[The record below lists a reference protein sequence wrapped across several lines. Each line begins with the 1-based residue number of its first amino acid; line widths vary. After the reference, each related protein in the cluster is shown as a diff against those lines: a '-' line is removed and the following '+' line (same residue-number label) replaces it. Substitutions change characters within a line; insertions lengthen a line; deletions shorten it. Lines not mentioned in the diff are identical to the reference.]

1 VFVMDQLTTQK
12 MVALRHFA
20 NYWAI
25 RLLNS
30 LGAVFIR
37 TMLGRWIYCA
47 DRLLSCQIL
56 KSVHASHH
64 GHTPLYSPHH
74 LGDFWVLSP
83 WKNWHQACQ
92 LPSWTPDAA
101 SYWKSSLDTR
111 GESAS
116 PVPEMGPRVWSRVL
130 SHPGDEGDDCAQYRP
145 GRQGP
150 TRQTEWYLFV
160 APGDACWPAC
170 ERRVTYGAYGE

>member
-1 VFVMDQLTTQK
+1 MLYAKLLDWVEANEGKPVFVMDQLTTQK

-145 GRQGP
+145 GR
-150 TRQTEWYLFV
+150 
-160 APGDACWPAC
+160 
-170 ERRVTYGAYGE
+170 